1 MENISKPARI
11 YHWETHQTSN
21 ELPLSVVTVQGK
33 WANTDLHSHDFEE
46 LLLVISGTGC
56 YTTLSGKYQLE
67 PGDCFLLHPGQI
79 HGFSDQKHLV
89 IYNVLWQSEKLAFDF
104 TELEKMPGY
113 RIFFQLEPNSR
124 EKKQFK
130 SHFRLNNEQL
140 AKAKKIIEE
149 INEELLNPQDGIET
163 ALYSL
168 LGLLFVMICRLTD
181 KNSVSR
187 YSLHD
192 IADVI
197 RYMEKNYARRL
208 DRIKLSHAANMSEA
222 TFFRHFRQATGM
234 SPMDYLRELRLNK
247 AELLLRTTKLT
258 LTEIADQCGFCD
270 TNYFILCFRKH
281 FDITPLRYR
290 KLF

>member
-79 HGFSDQKHLV
+79 HRFSDQKHLV

-140 AKAKKIIEE
+140 AKAKKIIDTSGDNMIEALKAGAYLVKP
-149 INEELLNPQDGIET
+149 NLDELQSVTGEQYDGIDQMLEGCRKLIS
-163 ALYSL
+163 AGAENVMLSL
-168 LGLLFVMICRLTD
+168 GRKGAILTD
-181 KNSVSR
+181 GNSALFCKS
-187 YSLHD
+187 
-192 IADVI
+192 
-197 RYMEKNYARRL
+197 
-208 DRIKLSHAANMSEA
+208 ANV
-222 TFFRHFRQATGM
+222 F
-234 SPMDYLRELRLNK
+234 
-247 AELLLRTTKLT
+247 
-258 LTEIADQCGFCD
+258 
-270 TNYFILCFRKH
+270 
-281 FDITPLRYR
+281 
-290 KLF
+290 